1 MNNIRVTKRNGV
13 SEPLDY
19 NKIHFILEEATEKL
33 SGVSVSDIEMN
44 ASLQFYDGI
53 KTTDIHEILIRSANE
68 LIAENTPNYETVAA
82 RLINYNLRKMVFGDY
97 ITPSLLDII
106 HNNVTA
112 GVYDPSILEHYTR
125 EEIVKLDSHLDH
137 NRDELFKSAG
147 LQQCIDKYLLKDRAS
162 NRIFE
167 TPQYMYMLIAM
178 TIFRE
183 YSRYGAKKR
192 IKYVKAYY
200 DAISKFEINI
210 PTPIMCGVRTRTL
223 QYSSCVKIDI
233 GDDMGSI
240 THSDSAIKM
249 YTSQRA
255 GIGINAGRIRTI
267 GSKIRDGEV
276 VHTGVIPFLKCF
288 EASVKC
294 CTQNGVRGGS
304 ATVHFPYWHG
314 EIEDIIVLKNNK
326 GTEDS
331 RVRRLDYSIQLNRLF
346 YRRVMADENITL
358 FSPHNVPGLYE
369 SMGDNDRFEELYAKC
384 EKDASIVEGSV
395 NARTLLINIIKER
408 IETGRIY
415 LMNLDHCNTHSS
427 FLLPIYMS
435 NLCQEITLPTK
446 PIRYFDD
453 PEGEIALCILSA
465 INLGKVDP
473 NKLHEQMRERC
484 DLAVRALDE
493 LIDIQ
498 EYPLPA
504 ARAATLRRRS
514 LGIGYIGLAHF
525 FAKNK
530 VLYGSQESIELID
543 RVTES
548 LQYHLIKAS
557 IKLAEEKGPC
567 EGLDETKYGHG
578 ILPIDTYAKGV
589 DSYCTR
595 PLELDW
601 DGLRVELKT
610 HGIRNSTLTAQMPS
624 ESSSVVSNETNGI
637 EVPRD
642 VVQRKKSKLGILKM
656 MVPEYRKCKE
666 YYTFAYDK
674 EYSNDNYMKVMG
686 VIQKYFDQAI
696 SVNQYCNP
704 EHYPDNKIPVRDV
717 MRNLLLGYTYGMK
730 TAYYLNTY
738 DGKEE
743 QDDVAENPSVTE
755 QRGEPT
761 VELSFDGCDSG
772 ACAI

>member
-1 MNNIRVTKRNGV
+1 MSNIRVTKRNGE

-44 ASLQFYDGI
+44 ASLQFYEGI
-53 KTTDIHEILIRSANE
+53 KTTDIHEIMIRSANE
-68 LIAENTPNYETVAA
+68 LISESSPNYETVAA
-82 RLINYNLRKMVFGDY
+82 RLINYNLRKAVFGDY
-97 ITPSLLDII
+97 ITPPLLEVII
-106 HNNVTA
+106 NNVTA
-112 GVYDPSILEHYTR
+112 GVYDESIMQFYSR
-125 EEIVKLDSHLDH
+125 EEISKLDSHLDH
-137 NRDELFKSAG
+137 KRDELFKSAG
-147 LQQCIDKYLLKDRAS
+147 LQQCVDKYLLKDRATGQ
-162 NRIFE
+162 IYE

-178 TIFRE
+178 TIFKH
-183 YSRYGAKKR
+183 YDRYGSKIR
-192 IKYVKAYY
+192 LKYVKSYY

-210 PTPIMCGVRTRTL
+210 PTPIMCGVRTRIL
-223 QYSSCVKIDI
+223 QYSSCVKIDV
-233 GDDMGSI
+233 GDTMDSI
-240 THSDSAIKM
+240 THCDSAIKK

-255 GIGINAGRIRTI
+255 GIGINAGRIRAI

-276 VHTGVIPFLKCF
+276 IHTGVIPFLKCF

-304 ATVHFPYWHG
+304 ATVHFPFWHS
-314 EIEDIIVLKNNK
+314 EIEDVIVLKNNK

-331 RVRRLDYSIQLNRLF
+331 RVRRLDYSIQFNRLF
-346 YRRVMADENITL
+346 YRRAVADQDISL
-358 FSPHNVPGLYE
+358 FSPHSTPGLYE
-369 SMGDNDRFEELYAKC
+369 AMGDNDEFEKLYHKY
-384 EKDASIVEGSV
+384 EKDSSKVEGTV
-395 NARTLLINIIKER
+395 NARSLLIDIIKER

-415 LMNLDHCNTHSS
+415 FMNMDHVNQHSS

-435 NLCQEITLPTK
+435 NLCQEITLPTT
-446 PIRYFDD
+446 PIQSYDD

-465 INLGKVDP
+465 INLGKVDV
-473 NKLHEQMRERC
+473 NKLHEQMEERC

-504 ARAATLRRRS
+504 AQNATEKRRS

-525 FAKNK
+525 IAKQK
-530 VLYGSQESIELID
+530 IKYGSNESFELVD

-557 IKLAEEKGPC
+557 VKLAEEKGPC
-567 EGLDETKYGHG
+567 DGYKETKYGQG
-578 ILPIDTYAKGV
+578 LLPIDTYSKELDEV
-589 DSYCTR
+589 CHR
-595 PLELDW
+595 ELELDW
-601 DGLRVELKT
+601 EELRELLLEF
-610 HGIRNSTLTAQMPS
+610 GIRNSTLSAQMPS

-642 VVQRKKSKLGILKM
+642 IVQHKKSKLGILKM
-656 MVPEYRKCKE
+656 MVPDYRKCKE
-666 YYTFAYDK
+666 FYQFAFDEGYD
-674 EYSNDNYMKVMG
+674 NDAYMIIAG
-686 VIQKYFDQAI
+686 LIQKYFDQAI
-696 SVNQYCNP
+696 SVNQYYNP
-704 EHYPDNKIPVRDV
+704 EHYPDNKIPVKTV
-717 MRNLLLGYTYGMK
+717 MRNLLNGYKYGMK

-743 QDDVAENPSVTE
+743 KEDVDEEETSNQKQPKLIDDDPCS
-755 QRGEPT
+755 
-761 VELSFDGCDSG
+761 SG